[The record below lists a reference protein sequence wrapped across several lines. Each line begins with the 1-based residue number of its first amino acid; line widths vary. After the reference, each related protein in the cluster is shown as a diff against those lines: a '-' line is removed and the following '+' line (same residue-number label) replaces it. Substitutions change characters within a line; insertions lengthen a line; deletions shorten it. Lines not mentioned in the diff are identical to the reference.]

1 MEIQTNSI
9 KNQPTSKNITKAVDK
24 KVEKVSKGTT
34 YTFKKLDNLQGY
46 PKQALVIM
54 GALENG
60 KTYSWADLENIAKQL
75 AADKKLL
82 GKKSKDNPEGL
93 IRQPAERILGFYRNW
108 FLGSDPLGRGC
119 LGCLSAKNG

>member
-1 MEIQTNSI
+1 MEVQTNSI
-9 KNQPTSKNITKAVDK
+9 KNQPISKNITKAVNK

-34 YTFKKLDNLQGY
+34 YTFKKLDNLSGY

-60 KTYSWADLENIAKQL
+60 KTYSWADLEKIAKQL
-75 AADKKLL
+75 AVDKKLL

-119 LGCLSAKNG
+119 LGCLSPKNG

>member
-9 KNQPTSKNITKAVDK
+9 KNQPISKNITKAVNK

-34 YTFKKLDNLQGY
+34 YTFKKLDNLSGY

-60 KTYSWADLENIAKQL
+60 KTYSWADLEKIAKQL
-75 AADKKLL
+75 AVDKKLL

-119 LGCLSAKNG
+119 LGCLSPKNG